1 MPALS
6 DHMPRVHGILP
17 NWHGTSSPQHIHD
30 PAPHMTSYVLSSRD
44 GRLTWKGSRIA
55 LSSSVCN
62 FLVSR
67 VYWK

>member
-1 MPALS
+1 MFALF
-6 DHMPRVHGILP
+6 DHMTRVHGILP
-17 NWHGTSSPQHIHD
+17 KCHGTSLPQHIHD
-30 PAPHMTSYVLSSRD
+30 PAPHMTSYVLSNRD

-55 LSSSVCN
+55 LSSSVCS